1 MATQWGRKETVI
13 WPPHTPIYT
22 YGALAIAFFCTLA
35 CIGARFVFSVPLLQQ
50 FYTPAYV
57 RSAAGAMFNKHG
69 SYQMIYVAGLEKVD
83 RIARP
88 DDVVSGSTAV
98 LVGKPLP
105 VTLSDEAAKHGARF
119 LYRGPK
125 QVYADKALHAYLR
138 SQIWCGEDFGEP
150 YGWSL
155 LCGLVVLLAQLP
167 FSVRRDIA
175 RRKTLKYGR
184 LLKGPVM
191 VSPAQFNKT
200 LGGDGLGIETD
211 GKTTRVCIPRRSEAK
226 HIQIMGD
233 TGVGKSTLMM
243 QMLKQ
248 IEDRKESAIVY
259 DPAGEFIQRFY
270 REKRGDWVLNPLD
283 ARMPY
288 WTPSSELRTPAE
300 ARTIAASLYQPT
312 SDKKGEFFTE
322 TPQKVFARLLKYRPT
337 PQDLVAWMSNEA
349 EIDARVAGTELAAMV
364 AKDAPD
370 QRNGVLASLGL
381 IADSLRLLPTLEQA
395 KKREWSATEWAEK
408 REGWIF
414 LTSTEAEQDAL
425 RPLHSLWIDLLILRL
440 LTQPKEG
447 QTRAWFL
454 LDELASLQRLP
465 QFHTALTKGRKSDNP
480 IIFGYQGK
488 AQLEVIYGHL
498 AEVMLSQ
505 PATKFVLKTAEPKA
519 AKWASELLGDIEI
532 ERLRETVA
540 DGKRQGKSFTLDRQ
554 TEPLVMA
561 SEIGG
566 LSDLHAFVKQGNY
579 VSRFSFPHMDMQ
591 LIAEAL
597 VPREPSEEDLWLA
610 LETPNA
616 QTTPAATPQQGAAAA
631 PPSGPALPP
640 EKPRQ
645 SSLENAPAAAKPADG
660 ATAAA
665 RTASTPE
672 PNPGRTPTPA
682 TVPTT
687 VKDEPSGTHVAV
699 PAVPPE
705 AARSPKLVPQT
716 NPISGF

>member
-1 MATQWGRKETVI
+1 MATQWGRKETVL
-13 WPPHTPIYT
+13 WPPRTPIYT
-22 YGALAIAFFCTLA
+22 YGAMAVALFCTLGYA
-35 CIGARFVFSVPLLQQ
+35 WARFVFAVPPLQQ

-69 SYQMIYVAGLEKVD
+69 SYQMIYVAGREKGNH
-83 RIARP
+83 IARP
-88 DDVVSGSTAV
+88 DDVEPGSTAV

-105 VTLSDEAAKHGARF
+105 VALSNEAVKHGAQS

-125 QVYADKALHAYLR
+125 QVYADRALHAYLH
-138 SQIWCGEDFGEP
+138 SQIWGSESFGET
-150 YGWSL
+150 YSWSL

-167 FSVRRDIA
+167 FSIRQDIA
-175 RRKTLKYGR
+175 RRKVLKYGR

-191 VSPAQFNKT
+191 VSPAEFNKA
-200 LGGDGLGIETD
+200 LGGDGLGIQTD

-248 IEDRKESAIVY
+248 IEDRGESAIVY
-259 DPAGEFIQRFY
+259 DPAGEFIQRFH
-270 REKRGDWVLNPLD
+270 RESRGDWVLNPLD

-312 SDKKGEFFTE
+312 NDKKGEFFTE

-337 PQDLVAWMSNEA
+337 PQDLVAWMSNEK
-349 EIDARVAGTELAAMV
+349 EIDARVMGTELAAMI

-370 QRNGVLASLGL
+370 QRNGVLGSLGL
-381 IADSLRLLPTLEQA
+381 IADSLRLLPTLKQA
-395 KKREWSATEWAEK
+395 GEREWSATEWAEK

-440 LTQPKEG
+440 LTLPKPG

-532 ERLRETVA
+532 ERLRETIA

-579 VSRFSFPHMDMQ
+579 VSRFSFPHMDMRR
-591 LIAEAL
+591 IAEAL
-597 VPREPSEEDLWLA
+597 IPREASEEDLWLA
-610 LETPNA
+610 LETPTA
-616 QTTPAATPQQGAAAA
+616 ATSPTATPQQGAAGT

-640 EKPRQ
+640 EKPRPTRPE
-645 SSLENAPAAAKPADG
+645 SEPTVMKSADS
-660 ATAAA
+660 ATVAA

-672 PNPGRTPTPA
+672 PKPERTPTPV
-682 TVPTT
+682 TVPTV
-687 VKDEPSGTHVAV
+687 VKEQSNTTPV
-699 PAVPPE
+699 PVPVTLPE
-705 AARSPKLVPQT
+705 AARPPGLAPQS
-716 NPISGF
+716 NPISRF